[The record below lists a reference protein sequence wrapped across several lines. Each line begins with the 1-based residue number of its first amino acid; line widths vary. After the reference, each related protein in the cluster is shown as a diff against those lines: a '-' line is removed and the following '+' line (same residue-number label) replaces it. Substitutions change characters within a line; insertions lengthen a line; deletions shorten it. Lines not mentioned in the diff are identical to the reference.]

1 MNKKV
6 MMLAICSVM
15 LFSSVAISIQN
26 TTVIENRTVHRG
38 TFQAEI
44 GIREDVAELELEG
57 IFRDFRGRHVLA
69 GSISLVDSDR
79 SSRFQG
85 FISRNHFIIQ
95 TSVRNNIVNIIGRF
109 NEYDEDLDEYHGNW
123 RGFVLG
129 IGRTSGWITA
139 SFSS

>member
-1 MNKKV
+1 MNKKM
-6 MMLAICSVM
+6 MMLAICSVL
-15 LFSSVAISIQN
+15 LFSSVAISMQTSIVMEK
-26 TTVIENRTVHRG
+26 TTVHRG
-38 TFQAEI
+38 SFQAEI
-44 GIREDVAELELEG
+44 GIREDVTELELEG

-69 GSISLVDSDR
+69 GSISPVDSDR

-95 TSVRNNIVNIIGRF
+95 TSVRNNIVNIFGRF
-109 NEYDEDLDEYHGNW
+109 NEYDEGLDEYHGNW
-123 RGFVLG
+123 RGFVVG

>member
-1 MNKKV
+1 MNKKM
-6 MMLAICSVM
+6 MMLAICSVL
-15 LFSSVAISIQN
+15 LFSSVAISMQTSIVIEK
-26 TTVIENRTVHRG
+26 TTVPRG
-38 TFQAEI
+38 SFQAEI

-69 GSISLVDSDR
+69 GSISPVDSDR

-95 TSVRNNIVNIIGRF
+95 TSVRNNIINIFGRF
-109 NEYDEDLDEYHGNW
+109 NEYDEELDEYHGNW
-123 RGFVLG
+123 RGYVVG